1 MTVTRAIV
9 EERVLDTLIRAK
21 LATLEH
27 CKAVQVLPVKWREP
41 DASGSN
47 WTVSGW
53 SGETAAVMR
62 CVEEMESYLQFLFA
76 NFLVPGRVVVSPE
89 PLPS

>member
-1 MTVTRAIV
+1 M

-27 CKAVQVLPVKWREP
+27 CKAVQALPVKWCEP
-41 DASGSN
+41 DTSGSN

-53 SGETAAVMR
+53 SGETAAVMH

-76 NFLVPGRVVVSPE
+76 NFLVPGRVAAASME
-89 PLPS
+89 PRPS